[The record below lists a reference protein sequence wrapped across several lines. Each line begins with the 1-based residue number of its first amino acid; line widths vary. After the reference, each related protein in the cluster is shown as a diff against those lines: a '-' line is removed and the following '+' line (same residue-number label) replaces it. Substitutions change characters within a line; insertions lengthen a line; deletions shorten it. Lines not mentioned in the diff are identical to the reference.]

1 MMSGHPAVGPAEVA
15 ARLVRQRR
23 RRARSRLPPAGLG
36 AGKSKSEINV
46 TPLVDVVLVLLI
58 IFMVVTPLLHRGVPI
73 DLPETA
79 HHARK
84 QDTGSQLVVSI
95 RDDGTY
101 VEADRLDD
109 AALDVRLRQELRSPA
124 RAVHVRADRSLKY
137 GRVRAVLEALHV
149 AGAGVIGMGSEER
162 R

>member
-79 HHARK
+79 HHARN
-84 QDTGSQLVVSI
+84 
-95 RDDGTY
+95 DGTY